1 MLFSLGGACVIK
13 YFIDKSS
20 HTNSVT
26 QLFDWMISDF
36 ESIIFILK
44 NIDENIF
51 CENSFTLLDVYCNS
65 NGSWT
70 DCHKIE
76 HKQMRFIS
84 IHDIS
89 KDLDYNRNV
98 HSYVD
103 KCVRRLKRFKD
114 ILINNRKIKF
124 IHLINSTIQNDMGNY
139 NGYCPNDN
147 DVNLFFDLVRKINP
161 NLDVE
166 LHILYVPRFEQEYY
180 ANTLTQSQYV
190 RKHLLYSK
198 MEEVLYDWTL
208 SHLNLYECISHI
220 SYSNQYQNFINII
233 PIGLNCQPRF
243 YATQLNIKKKKKEG
257 ELSYPFDLCLSNY
270 NGIVNTI
277 KNEFKDF
284 VNPFFLTINNNY
296 IEHKLYHNIFNHETN
311 ISFSENNFELFC
323 DLYIKRINNWK
334 FSIQN
339 AIKKEKPILF
349 VFNSYTDINIT
360 DLEEALHTKYE
371 HLHFHILVIIFSEE
385 HLIDNEIQLNSKLI
399 YKDKY
404 VTKYTVYCR
413 NLNEWWLYNDAQR
426 SEYQEMKYIYKTLVI

>member
-1 MLFSLGGACVIK
+1 
-13 YFIDKSS
+13 
-20 HTNSVT
+20 
-26 QLFDWMISDF
+26 
-36 ESIIFILK
+36 
-44 NIDENIF
+44 
-51 CENSFTLLDVYCNS
+51 
-65 NGSWT
+65 
-70 DCHKIE
+70 
-76 HKQMRFIS
+76 
-84 IHDIS
+84 
-89 KDLDYNRNV
+89 
-98 HSYVD
+98 
-103 KCVRRLKRFKD
+103 
-114 ILINNRKIKF
+114 
-124 IHLINSTIQNDMGNY
+124 
-139 NGYCPNDN
+139 
-147 DVNLFFDLVRKINP
+147 
-161 NLDVE
+161 
-166 LHILYVPRFEQEYY
+166 
-180 ANTLTQSQYV
+180 
-190 RKHLLYSK
+190 
-198 MEEVLYDWTL
+198 MEEVIYDWTL